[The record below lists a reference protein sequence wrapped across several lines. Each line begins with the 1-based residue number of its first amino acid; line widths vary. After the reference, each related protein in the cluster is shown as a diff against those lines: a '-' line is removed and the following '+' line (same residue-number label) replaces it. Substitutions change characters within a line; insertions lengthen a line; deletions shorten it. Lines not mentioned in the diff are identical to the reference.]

1 MTHHYPVNICNIDH
15 EWRMKSLRWIVLLGE
30 KYEPEMGRKTNSSV
44 KYFCSEGSVGIARV
58 LSRALAARTGLST
71 ARGTSHHL
79 T

>member
-1 MTHHYPVNICNIDH
+1 M
-15 EWRMKSLRWIVLLGE
+15 LLGE

>member
-1 MTHHYPVNICNIDH
+1 
-15 EWRMKSLRWIVLLGE
+15 
-30 KYEPEMGRKTNSSV
+30 MGRKTNSSV

-58 LSRALAARTGLST
+58 LSRPLAARAGLST